1 MSESR
6 AAVESVLG
14 HPLSD
19 EQWAAVSSP
28 AEPSAIVAGAG
39 SGKTTVMSA
48 RVLWL
53 VMEGLA
59 LPDEVLGLTF
69 TTKAAGELLT
79 RTRRLL
85 LRADREGLLPEGL
98 ADSGAIEPAI
108 STYHSF
114 ASRLLRD
121 HGVRLGLE
129 PDAVVLADG
138 ARQVL
143 AARVVRSSALPLAGL
158 GRSPVSLIESVLAL
172 DDALAELDLEPEGL
186 LAHSTDLIDWLESLP
201 SLQAIGRDMLAAAR
215 LRAALCGLVGEFR
228 EAKLAEHCVDF
239 ADQVRLA
246 LAIVRMAPDVRDEL
260 RQRYRFVLLDEYQD
274 TSAAQRVLLQQVF
287 AEGHPVTA
295 VGDPC
300 QAIYEWR
307 GASVANIDH
316 FPHHFPRADGAGPA
330 RRYPL
335 VDNRRSAPRILA
347 LANDVAGPLRAVHPG
362 VEPLRAAAAGR
373 GPGEV
378 VVALHDMHDEEVAWV
393 CDRVVDLHGRHGSWE
408 GIAVLAR
415 TAATLVDVDSELRR
429 RGVPTRLVGAAA
441 LLQVPVVAELR
452 ALLEVLDDPSSDP
465 ALVRLLTGPR
475 WRIGLRDLAALGAL
489 SPASARDPGGTPDL
503 DAALRLAVLG
513 SDPVDRPSLA
523 ETIEA
528 ALVAD
533 DEARRVGQAAPV
545 GLPRLS
551 APAVHRLTRLTEEI
565 RRLRRH
571 LDEPCIDLISR
582 VLRTTGLGVEA
593 GIGPDAADNSR
604 ALADFKEL
612 AARMSRGAGAGLG
625 AFLARLR
632 EAERYDESPR
642 RDEIPTG
649 DAVVLMTAHRAKG
662 LEFPHVVIPGM
673 CQAVFP
679 SGRGRDRWPASAAVV
694 PWALHP
700 DAPAHLAAFP
710 DRDSEPRAKDHREFV
725 ARSSDAELLEERRLA
740 YVALTRAEHS
750 LTVSGHWWGPSQQ
763 RPRGP
768 GPFLQ
773 EIRDWCDGHGGHVAV
788 WAPEPPDGA
797 TNPSLDARVTP
808 WPAEQDPDRT
818 RILRGVARE
827 VRAAREAPVA
837 VECAVAG
844 TKEAQMPSASA
855 QSARETHAQVP
866 DSLGADERA
875 LVNSWDSDIVA
886 LLEEARRARAPIAV
900 RVPDDLSATALVQLA
915 QDPDAYA
922 LDLARPMPKRPHPAA
937 RLGTELHSWIE
948 GQYAVQTLFD
958 LEELDAADD
967 LDTDLDLAALRAAFR
982 RTPYAARAPLAVEE
996 PFALAI
1002 GGRVVRGRIDAVFAS
1017 ADGGVEVVDWK
1028 SGGRGSLSDLQL
1040 AIYRLA
1046 WSQIAAVPLE
1056 QIDAAFVLV
1065 RTGEVVRP
1073 ERLLDRADVERLL
1086 SGP

>member
-215 LRAALCGLVGEFR
+215 LRAALCGLVEEFR

-246 LAIVRMAPDVRDEL
+246 LTIVRMAPDVRDEL

-378 VVALHDMHDEEVAWV
+378 VVALHDTHDEEVAWV
-393 CDRVVDLHGRHGSWE
+393 CDRVVDLHRRHGSWE

-452 ALLEVLDDPSSDP
+452 ALLEVLDDPASDP

-475 WRIGLRDLAALGAL
+475 WRIGLRDLAALGSL
-489 SPASARDPGGTPDL
+489 SPASARAPGGTPDL

-528 ALVAD
+528 ALATD
-533 DEARRVGQAAPV
+533 GDA
-545 GLPRLS
+545 RLS
-551 APAVHRLTRLTEEI
+551 PPAVHRLTRLTAEI

-571 LDEPCIDLISR
+571 IDEPCVDLISR

-612 AARMSRGAGAGLG
+612 AARMSRGAGAGLS

-773 EIRDWCDGHGGHVAV
+773 EIRDWCDEHGGHVAV

-797 TNPSLDARVTP
+797 TNPAIDARVTP
-808 WPAEQDPDRT
+808 WPAEQDPARA
-818 RILRGVARE
+818 RILRDVARE
-827 VRAAREAPVA
+827 VRAARETPV
-837 VECAVAG
+837 
-844 TKEAQMPSASA
+844 
-855 QSARETHAQVP
+855 HVP
-866 DSLGADERA
+866 DPLGGDERA
-875 LVNSWDSDIVA
+875 LVDSWDSDIVA

-982 RTPYAARAPLAVEE
+982 RTPYAARSPLAVEE

-1073 ERLLDRADVERLL
+1073 ERLLDRVDVERLL
-1086 SGP
+1086 SCP

>member
-215 LRAALCGLVGEFR
+215 LRAALCGLVEEFR

-246 LAIVRMAPDVRDEL
+246 LTIVRMAPDVRDEL

-378 VVALHDMHDEEVAWV
+378 VVALHDTHDEEVAWV
-393 CDRVVDLHGRHGSWE
+393 CDRVVDLHRRHGSWE

-452 ALLEVLDDPSSDP
+452 ALLEVLDDPASDP

-475 WRIGLRDLAALGAL
+475 WRIGLRDLAALGSL
-489 SPASARDPGGTPDL
+489 SPASARAPGGTPDL

-528 ALVAD
+528 ALATD
-533 DEARRVGQAAPV
+533 GDA
-545 GLPRLS
+545 RLS
-551 APAVHRLTRLTEEI
+551 PPAVHRLTRLTAEI

-571 LDEPCIDLISR
+571 IDEPCVDLISR

-612 AARMSRGAGAGLG
+612 AARMSRGAGAGLS

-773 EIRDWCDGHGGHVAV
+773 EIRDWCDEHGGHVAV

-797 TNPSLDARVTP
+797 TNPAIDARVTP
-808 WPAEQDPDRT
+808 WPAEQDPERAG
-818 RILRGVARE
+818 ILRDVARE
-827 VRAAREAPVA
+827 VRAARETPV
-837 VECAVAG
+837 
-844 TKEAQMPSASA
+844 
-855 QSARETHAQVP
+855 HVP
-866 DSLGADERA
+866 DPLGGDERA
-875 LVNSWDSDIVA
+875 LVDSWDSDIVA

-1073 ERLLDRADVERLL
+1073 ERLLDRVDVERLL
-1086 SGP
+1086 SCP

>member
-1 MSESR
+1 MTGDDMTASGMSR
-6 AAVESVLG
+6 GRLAVESVLG

-85 LRADREGLLPEGL
+85 VRADREGLLPEGL
-98 ADSGAIEPAI
+98 VDSGAIEPAI

-129 PDAVVLADG
+129 PDAEVLADG
-138 ARQVL
+138 ARQAL
-143 AARVVRSSALPLAGL
+143 AARVVRATTLPLAGL
-158 GRSPVSLIESVLAL
+158 GRSPVSLIEAVLAL
-172 DDALAELDLEPEGL
+172 DDALAELDLEPERL
-186 LAHSTDLIDWLESLP
+186 LEHSVDLIDWLESLP
-201 SLQAIGRDMLAAAR
+201 SLQSIGRDMLDAAR
-215 LRAALCGLVGEFR
+215 VRAALCGLVEEFR
-228 EAKLAEHCVDF
+228 AAKLADHAVDF

-246 LAIVRMAPDVRDEL
+246 LSIVRAAPEVREEL

-274 TSAAQRVLLQQVF
+274 TSAAQRVLLQQIF
-287 AEGHPVTA
+287 ADGHPVTA

-316 FPHHFPRADGAGPA
+316 FPQHFPRAQGAGPA
-330 RRYPL
+330 PRYPL

-347 LANDVAGPLRAVHPG
+347 LANDVAAPLRAVHPG
-362 VEPLRAAAAGR
+362 VEPLRAAATGR
-373 GPGEV
+373 GAGDI
-378 VVALHDMHDEEVAWV
+378 VVALHETHDEEVEWV
-393 CDRVVDLHGRHGSWE
+393 CDRVVDLHARHGAWE

-415 TAATLVDVDSELRR
+415 TSATLVDVDTALRR
-429 RGVPTRLVGAAA
+429 RGVPTRLVGAAG
-441 LLQVPVVAELR
+441 LMKVPVVAELR
-452 ALLEVLDDPSSDP
+452 ALLEVLDDPASDA

-475 WRIGLRDLAALGAL
+475 WRIGPRDLAALGAL
-489 SPASARDPGGTPDL
+489 SPASARDRDEAVDL
-503 DAALRLAVLG
+503 DAALRIAVLG

-523 ETIEA
+523 ETIDA
-528 ALVAD
+528 AVA
-533 DEARRVGQAAPV
+533 QAATDES
-545 GLPRLS
+545 RLS
-551 APAVHRLTRLTEEI
+551 PDAAQRLARLAGEI

-571 LDEPCIDLISR
+571 VDEPCVDLISR

-593 GIGPDAADNSR
+593 GIGADASDNAR
-604 ALADFKEL
+604 ALADFREL
-612 AARMSRGAGAGLG
+612 AARMARGAGSGLS

-642 RDEIPTG
+642 RDEVPTG

-662 LEFPHVVIPGM
+662 LEFPHVIVPGM
-673 CQAVFP
+673 CRSVFP
-679 SGRGRDRWPASAAVV
+679 SGKGRERWPRAAAVV

-700 DAPAHLAAFP
+700 DAPPHLAAFP
-710 DRDSEPRAKDHREFV
+710 DREAGPRAKDHDEFV
-725 ARSSDAELLEERRLA
+725 ARSGDAELLEERRLA
-740 YVALTRAEHS
+740 YVALTRAERS
-750 LTVSGHWWGPSQQ
+750 LAVSGHWWGPSQQ

-768 GPFLQ
+768 GPFLE
-773 EIRDWCDGHGGHVAV
+773 EIRDWCDEHGGHVAV
-788 WAPEPPDGA
+788 WAPQPADGD
-797 TNPSLDARVTP
+797 TNPVADDRTRQWPPVGDA
-808 WPAEQDPDRT
+808 ART
-818 RILRGVARE
+818 RILREVARD
-827 VRAAREAPVA
+827 VSAARESHPADPAIVD
-837 VECAVAG
+837 AG
-844 TKEAQMPSASA
+844 
-855 QSARETHAQVP
+855 
-866 DSLGADERA
+866 DRA
-875 LVNSWDSDIVA
+875 LIESWDSALAA
-886 LLEEARRARAPIAV
+886 LLDEARRSRAPLSV
-900 RVPDDLSATALVQLA
+900 HVPDDLSATALVRLA
-915 QDPDAYA
+915 DDPEAFA
-922 LDLARPMPKRPHPAA
+922 RDLARPMPRRPHPAA
-937 RLGTELHSWIE
+937 RLGTELHAWIE

-967 LDTDLDLAALRAAFR
+967 LDTDLDLAELRAAFL
-982 RTPYAARAPLAVEE
+982 RTPYASRAPLAVEE
-996 PFALAI
+996 PFALSI

-1017 ADGGVEVVDWK
+1017 ADGGAEVVDWK

-1046 WSQIAAVPLE
+1046 WAEIAGIPLE
-1056 QIDAAFVLV
+1056 RIDAAFVLV
-1065 RTGEVVRP
+1065 RTGEVIRP
-1073 ERLLDRADVERLL
+1073 ERLLEREEIEQLL

>member
-143 AARVVRSSALPLAGL
+143 AARVVRSSALPLADL

-215 LRAALCGLVGEFR
+215 LRAALCGLVEEFR

-246 LAIVRMAPDVRDEL
+246 LTIVRMAPDVRDEL

-378 VVALHDMHDEEVAWV
+378 VVALHDTHDEEVAWV
-393 CDRVVDLHGRHGSWE
+393 CDRVIDLHGRHGSWE

-452 ALLEVLDDPSSDP
+452 ALLEVLDDPASDP

-475 WRIGLRDLAALGAL
+475 WRIGLRDLAALGSL
-489 SPASARDPGGTPDL
+489 SPASARAPGGTPDL

-528 ALVAD
+528 ALATD
-533 DEARRVGQAAPV
+533 GDA
-545 GLPRLS
+545 RLS
-551 APAVHRLTRLTEEI
+551 PPAVHRLTRLTAEI

-571 LDEPCIDLISR
+571 IDEPCVDLISR

-612 AARMSRGAGAGLG
+612 AARMSRGAGAGLS

-773 EIRDWCDGHGGHVAV
+773 EIRDWCDEHGGHVAV

-797 TNPSLDARVTP
+797 TNPAIDARVTP
-808 WPAEQDPDRT
+808 WPAEQDPARAG
-818 RILRGVARE
+818 ILRDVARE
-827 VRAAREAPVA
+827 VRAARETPVH
-837 VECAVAG
+837 
-844 TKEAQMPSASA
+844 MPD
-855 QSARETHAQVP
+855 P
-866 DSLGADERA
+866 LGGDERA
-875 LVNSWDSDIVA
+875 LVDSWDSDIVA

-1073 ERLLDRADVERLL
+1073 ERLLDRVDVERLL
-1086 SGP
+1086 SCP

>member
-215 LRAALCGLVGEFR
+215 LRAALCGLVEEFR

-246 LAIVRMAPDVRDEL
+246 LTIVRMAPDVRDEL

-378 VVALHDMHDEEVAWV
+378 VVALHDTHDEEVAWV
-393 CDRVVDLHGRHGSWE
+393 CDRVIDLHGRHGSWE

-452 ALLEVLDDPSSDP
+452 ALLEVLDDPASDP

-475 WRIGLRDLAALGAL
+475 WRIGLRDLAALGSL
-489 SPASARDPGGTPDL
+489 SPASARAPGGTPDL

-528 ALVAD
+528 ALATD
-533 DEARRVGQAAPV
+533 GDA
-545 GLPRLS
+545 RLS
-551 APAVHRLTRLTEEI
+551 PPAVHRLTRLTAEI

-571 LDEPCIDLISR
+571 IDEPCVDLISR

-612 AARMSRGAGAGLG
+612 AARMSRGAGAGLS

-773 EIRDWCDGHGGHVAV
+773 EIRDWCDEHGGHVAV

-797 TNPSLDARVTP
+797 TNPAIDARVTP
-808 WPAEQDPDRT
+808 WPAEQDPARA
-818 RILRGVARE
+818 RILRDVARE
-827 VRAAREAPVA
+827 VRAARETPV
-837 VECAVAG
+837 
-844 TKEAQMPSASA
+844 
-855 QSARETHAQVP
+855 HVP
-866 DSLGADERA
+866 DPLGGDERA
-875 LVNSWDSDIVA
+875 LGDSWDSDIVA

-982 RTPYAARAPLAVEE
+982 RTPYAARSPLAVEE

-1073 ERLLDRADVERLL
+1073 ERLLDRVDVERLL
-1086 SGP
+1086 SCP

>member
-215 LRAALCGLVGEFR
+215 LRAALCGLVEEFR

-246 LAIVRMAPDVRDEL
+246 LTIVRMAPDVRDEL

-378 VVALHDMHDEEVAWV
+378 VVALHDTHDDEVAWV
-393 CDRVVDLHGRHGSWE
+393 CDRIVDLHRRHGSWE

-452 ALLEVLDDPSSDP
+452 ALLEVLDDPASDP

-475 WRIGLRDLAALGAL
+475 WRIGLRDLAALGSL
-489 SPASARDPGGTPDL
+489 SPASARAPGGTPDL

-528 ALVAD
+528 ALAAD
-533 DEARRVGQAAPV
+533 SEA
-545 GLPRLS
+545 RLS

-571 LDEPCIDLISR
+571 LDEPCFDLISR

-612 AARMSRGAGAGLG
+612 AARMSRGAGAGLS

-773 EIRDWCDGHGGHVAV
+773 EIRDWCDEHGGHVAV

-797 TNPSLDARVTP
+797 TNPAIDARVTP
-808 WPAEQDPDRT
+808 WPAEQDPERAG
-818 RILRGVARE
+818 ILRDVARE
-827 VRAAREAPVA
+827 VRAARETPV
-837 VECAVAG
+837 
-844 TKEAQMPSASA
+844 
-855 QSARETHAQVP
+855 HVP
-866 DSLGADERA
+866 DPLGGDERA
-875 LVNSWDSDIVA
+875 LVDSWDSDIVA

-982 RTPYAARAPLAVEE
+982 RTPYAARSPLAVEE

-1073 ERLLDRADVERLL
+1073 ERLLDRVDVERLL
-1086 SGP
+1086 SCP

>member
-1 MSESR
+1 MTAGGTRSTR
-6 AAVESVLG
+6 VAVESVLG
-14 HPLSD
+14 HPVSD

-85 LRADREGLLPEGL
+85 VRADREGLLPEGL
-98 ADSGAIEPAI
+98 VDSGAIEPAI

-129 PDAVVLADG
+129 PDADVLADG
-138 ARQVL
+138 ARQAL
-143 AARVVRSSALPLAGL
+143 AARVVRATTLPLAGL
-158 GRSPVSLIESVLAL
+158 GRSPVSLIEAVLAL
-172 DDALAELDLEPEGL
+172 DDALAELDLEPERVL
-186 LAHSTDLIDWLESLP
+186 EHSVDLIDWLESLP
-201 SLQAIGRDMLAAAR
+201 SLQSIGREMLDAAR
-215 LRAALCGLVGEFR
+215 VRAALCGLVEEFR
-228 EAKLAEHCVDF
+228 AAKLADHTVDF

-246 LAIVRMAPDVRDEL
+246 LSIVRAAPEVRDEL

-287 AEGHPVTA
+287 ADGHPVTA

-316 FPHHFPRADGAGPA
+316 FPHHFPRAQGAGPA
-330 RRYPL
+330 PRYPL

-347 LANDVAGPLRAVHPG
+347 LANDVAAPLRAVHPG
-362 VEPLRAAAAGR
+362 VEPLRAAATERGAGDI
-373 GPGEV
+373 
-378 VVALHDMHDEEVAWV
+378 VVALHETHEQEVEWV
-393 CDRVVDLHGRHGSWE
+393 CDRVRDLHARHGTWE

-415 TAATLVDVDSELRR
+415 TSATLVDVDTALRR
-429 RGVPTRLVGAAA
+429 RGVPTRLVGAAG
-441 LLQVPVVAELR
+441 LMQVPVVAELR
-452 ALLEVLDDPSSDP
+452 ALLEVLDDPASDA

-475 WRIGLRDLAALGAL
+475 WRIGPRDLAALGAL
-489 SPASARDPGGTPDL
+489 SPASSRDPVPPADL
-503 DAALRLAVLG
+503 DAALRIAVLG

-523 ETIEA
+523 ETIDT
-528 ALVAD
+528 ALAQETEPDRGGSAD
-533 DEARRVGQAAPV
+533 PPGRGES
-545 GLPRLS
+545 RLS
-551 APAVHRLTRLTEEI
+551 RDAAHRLARVAEEI

-571 LDEPCIDLISR
+571 VDEPCVDLISR
-582 VLRTTGLGVEA
+582 VLRTTGLGIEA
-593 GIGPDAADNSR
+593 GIGPDAADNAR
-604 ALADFKEL
+604 ALADFREL
-612 AARMSRGAGAGLG
+612 AARMSRGAGSGLS

-642 RDEIPTG
+642 RDEVPTG

-662 LEFPHVVIPGM
+662 LEFPHVVVPGM
-673 CQAVFP
+673 CRTVFP
-679 SGRGRDRWPASAAVV
+679 SGKGRERWPRAAAVV

-700 DAPAHLAAFP
+700 DAPPHLAAFP
-710 DRDSEPRAKDHREFV
+710 DRDTGPRAKDHDEFV
-725 ARSSDAELLEERRLA
+725 ASSGEAELLEERRLA
-740 YVALTRAEHS
+740 YVALTRAERS
-750 LTVSGHWWGPSQQ
+750 LAVSGHWWGPSQQ

-768 GPFLQ
+768 GPFLE
-773 EIRDWCDGHGGHVAV
+773 EIRDWCDEHGGHVAV
-788 WAPEPPDGA
+788 WAPEPADGA
-797 TNPSLDARVTP
+797 TNPAADDRARQWPPVGDA
-808 WPAEQDPDRT
+808 ERT
-818 RILRGVARE
+818 RILRDVARE
-827 VRAAREAPVA
+827 VTEARERHPADPIIID
-837 VECAVAG
+837 AG
-844 TKEAQMPSASA
+844 
-855 QSARETHAQVP
+855 
-866 DSLGADERA
+866 ERG
-875 LVNSWDSDIVA
+875 VIESWDSALAA
-886 LLEEARRARAPIAV
+886 LLDEARRSRAPLAV
-900 RVPDDLSATALVQLA
+900 HVPDDLSTTALVRLA
-915 QDPDAYA
+915 DDPKAFA
-922 LDLARPMPKRPHPAA
+922 RDLARPMPRRPHPAA
-937 RLGTELHSWIE
+937 RLGTELHAWIE

-967 LDTDLDLAALRAAFR
+967 LDTDLDLAELRAAFL
-982 RTPYAARAPLAVEE
+982 RTPYASRAPLAVEE
-996 PFALAI
+996 PFALSI

-1017 ADGGVEVVDWK
+1017 ADGGAEVVDWK

-1046 WSQIAAVPLE
+1046 WAQIAGIPLE
-1056 QIDAAFVLV
+1056 RIDAAFVLV
-1065 RTGEVVRP
+1065 RTGEVIRP
-1073 ERLLDRADVERLL
+1073 ERLLEREDIERLL

>member
-143 AARVVRSSALPLAGL
+143 AARVVRSSALPLADL
-158 GRSPVSLIESVLAL
+158 GRSPVSLIEAVLAL

-215 LRAALCGLVGEFR
+215 LRAALCGLVEEFR

-246 LAIVRMAPDVRDEL
+246 LTIVRMAPDVRDEL

-378 VVALHDMHDEEVAWV
+378 VVALHDTHDEEVAWV
-393 CDRVVDLHGRHGSWE
+393 CDRVIDLHGRHGSWE

-452 ALLEVLDDPSSDP
+452 ALLEVLDDPASDP

-475 WRIGLRDLAALGAL
+475 WRIGLRDLAALGSL
-489 SPASARDPGGTPDL
+489 SPASARAPGGTPDL

-528 ALVAD
+528 ALATD
-533 DEARRVGQAAPV
+533 GDA
-545 GLPRLS
+545 RLS
-551 APAVHRLTRLTEEI
+551 PPAVHRLTRLTAEI

-571 LDEPCIDLISR
+571 IDEPCVDLISR

-773 EIRDWCDGHGGHVAV
+773 EIRDWCDEHGGHVAV

-797 TNPSLDARVTP
+797 TNPAIDARVTP
-808 WPAEQDPDRT
+808 WPAEQDPARAG
-818 RILRGVARE
+818 ILRDVARE
-827 VRAAREAPVA
+827 VRAARETPVH
-837 VECAVAG
+837 
-844 TKEAQMPSASA
+844 MPD
-855 QSARETHAQVP
+855 P
-866 DSLGADERA
+866 LGGDERA
-875 LVNSWDSDIVA
+875 LVDSWDSDIVA

-1073 ERLLDRADVERLL
+1073 ERLLDRVDVERLL
-1086 SGP
+1086 SCP

>member
-143 AARVVRSSALPLAGL
+143 AARVVRSSALPLADL

-215 LRAALCGLVGEFR
+215 LRAALCGLVEEFR

-246 LAIVRMAPDVRDEL
+246 LTIVRMAPDVRDEL

-378 VVALHDMHDEEVAWV
+378 VVALHDTHDEEVAWV
-393 CDRVVDLHGRHGSWE
+393 CDRVIDLHRRHGSWE

-452 ALLEVLDDPSSDP
+452 ALLEVLDDPASDP

-475 WRIGLRDLAALGAL
+475 WRIGLRDLAALGSL
-489 SPASARDPGGTPDL
+489 SPASARAPGGTPDL

-528 ALVAD
+528 ALATD
-533 DEARRVGQAAPV
+533 GDA
-545 GLPRLS
+545 RLS
-551 APAVHRLTRLTEEI
+551 PPAVHRLTRLTAEI

-571 LDEPCIDLISR
+571 IDEPCVDLISR

-773 EIRDWCDGHGGHVAV
+773 EIRDWCDEHGGHVAV

-797 TNPSLDARVTP
+797 TNPAIDARVTP
-808 WPAEQDPDRT
+808 WPAEQDPARAG
-818 RILRGVARE
+818 ILRDVARE
-827 VRAAREAPVA
+827 VRAARETPVH
-837 VECAVAG
+837 
-844 TKEAQMPSASA
+844 MPD
-855 QSARETHAQVP
+855 P
-866 DSLGADERA
+866 LGGDERA
-875 LVNSWDSDIVA
+875 LVDSWDSDIVA

-1073 ERLLDRADVERLL
+1073 ERLLDRVDVERLL
-1086 SGP
+1086 SCP

>member
-143 AARVVRSSALPLAGL
+143 AARVVRSSALPLADL

-215 LRAALCGLVGEFR
+215 LRAALCGLVEEFR

-246 LAIVRMAPDVRDEL
+246 LTIVRMAPDVRDEL

-378 VVALHDMHDEEVAWV
+378 VVALHDTHDEEVAWV
-393 CDRVVDLHGRHGSWE
+393 CDRVVDLHRRHGSWE

-452 ALLEVLDDPSSDP
+452 ALLEVLDDPASDP

-475 WRIGLRDLAALGAL
+475 WRIGLRDLAALGSL
-489 SPASARDPGGTPDL
+489 SPASARAPGGTPDL

-528 ALVAD
+528 ALATD
-533 DEARRVGQAAPV
+533 GDA
-545 GLPRLS
+545 RLS
-551 APAVHRLTRLTEEI
+551 PPAVHRLTRLTAEI

-571 LDEPCIDLISR
+571 IDEPCVDLISR

-612 AARMSRGAGAGLG
+612 AARMSRGAGAGLS

-773 EIRDWCDGHGGHVAV
+773 EIRDWCDEHGGHVAV

-797 TNPSLDARVTP
+797 TNPAIDARVTP
-808 WPAEQDPDRT
+808 WPAEQDPERAG
-818 RILRGVARE
+818 ILRDVARE
-827 VRAAREAPVA
+827 VRAARETPVH
-837 VECAVAG
+837 
-844 TKEAQMPSASA
+844 MPD
-855 QSARETHAQVP
+855 P
-866 DSLGADERA
+866 LGGDERA
-875 LVNSWDSDIVA
+875 LVDSWDSDIVA

-1073 ERLLDRADVERLL
+1073 ERLLDRVDVERLL
-1086 SGP
+1086 SCP

>member
-6 AAVESVLG
+6 TAVETVLG
-14 HPLSD
+14 HALSD

-53 VMEGLA
+53 AVEELA

-69 TTKAAGELLT
+69 TTKAAGELLS

-98 ADSGAIEPAI
+98 IDSGAIEPAI

-129 PDAVVLADG
+129 PDALVLADG
-138 ARQVL
+138 ARQAL
-143 AARVVRSSALPLAGL
+143 AARVVRSTALPLADL
-158 GRSPVSLIESVLAL
+158 GRSPATLIEAVLTL
-172 DDALAELDLEPEGL
+172 DDALAELDLEPDRL
-186 LAHSTDLIDWLESLP
+186 LVHSVDLVSWLESLP
-201 SLQAIGRDMLAAAR
+201 SLQVIGRDMLAAAR
-215 LRAALCGLVGEFR
+215 VRAALCGLVEEFR
-228 EAKLAEHCVDF
+228 DAKLAAHCVDF

-246 LAIVRMAPDVRDEL
+246 LTIVRGAPEVRDEL

-287 AEGHPVTA
+287 ADGHPVTA

-316 FPHHFPRADGAGPA
+316 FPHHFPRAHGAGPA

-335 VDNRRSAPRILA
+335 VDNRRSAPRILD
-347 LANDVAGPLRAVHPG
+347 LANDIAGPLRAVHPG
-362 VEPLRAAAAGR
+362 VEPLRAAASER
-373 GPGEV
+373 GAGEV
-378 VVALHDMHDEEVAWV
+378 IVALHDTHDDEVDWV
-393 CDRVVDLHGRHGSWE
+393 CDRVADLHDRHGAWE

-415 TAATLVDVDSELRR
+415 TAATLIDVDAALRR

-441 LLQVPVVAELR
+441 LLQVPVVAEVR
-452 ALLEVLDDPSSDP
+452 AILEVLDDPASDP

-489 SPASARDPGGTPDL
+489 SSGAVREHGDSLDL
-503 DAALRLAVLG
+503 DAALRTAVLG

-528 ALVAD
+528 VLVA
-533 DEARRVGQAAPV
+533 EGEPPLSGQAQQ
-545 GLPRLS
+545 
-551 APAVHRLTRLTEEI
+551 RLTRLMEEI

-571 LDEPCIDLISR
+571 LDEPCVDLISR

-593 GIGPDAADNSR
+593 AIGPDAADHAR
-604 ALADFKEL
+604 ALADFKDL
-612 AARMSRGAGAGLG
+612 AARMSRGAGSGLG

-632 EAERYDESPR
+632 EAERYDESPK

-679 SGRGRDRWPASAAVV
+679 SGRGRDRWPATAAVV
-694 PWALHP
+694 PWELHP
-700 DAPAHLAAFP
+700 DVPSHLASFP
-710 DRDSEPRAKDHREFV
+710 DRRSEPRAKDHREFV

-740 YVALTRAEHS
+740 YVALTRAERT

-763 RPRGP
+763 RTRGP
-768 GPFLQ
+768 GPFLE
-773 EIRDWCDGHGGHVAV
+773 EIREWCDGHGGHVAV

-797 TNPSLDARVTP
+797 TNPAVEDRAAP
-808 WPAEQDPDRT
+808 WPAERDAELA
-818 RILRGVARE
+818 RILRDVARE
-827 VRAAREAPVA
+827 VRAAREALVA
-837 VECAVAG
+837 VECAVAY
-844 TKEAQMPSASA
+844 TEEAQIPSASA
-855 QSARETHAQVP
+855 QSARETHVRATATHDPALLDAAERAQV
-866 DSLGADERA
+866 D
-875 LVNSWDSDIVA
+875 SWDSDIAA
-886 LLEEARRARAPIAV
+886 LLEEARLARAPIAV
-900 RVPDDLSATALVQLA
+900 RVPDDLSATALVRLA
-915 QDPDAYA
+915 QDPEGYA
-922 LDLARPMPKRPHPAA
+922 RELARPMPKRPHPAA

-967 LDTDLDLAALRAAFR
+967 LDTDLDLAALRDAFR

-1002 GGRVVRGRIDAVFAS
+1002 GGRVVRGRIDAVFTRD
-1017 ADGGVEVVDWK
+1017 DGGVEVVDWK

-1046 WSQIAAVPLE
+1046 WSQIAAIPLE
-1056 QIDAAFVLV
+1056 RIDAAFVLV

>member
-1 MSESR
+1 MSGIRTS
-6 AAVESVLG
+6 VESLLG
-14 HPLSD
+14 HDMSD

-69 TTKAAGELLT
+69 TTKAAGELLS

-98 ADSGAIEPAI
+98 VDSGAVEPAI

-138 ARQVL
+138 ARQAL
-143 AARVVRSSALPLAGL
+143 AGRVVRSTALPLADL
-158 GRSPVSLIESVLAL
+158 GRSPATLIEAVLAL
-172 DDALAELDLEPEGL
+172 DDGLAELDLAPARL
-186 LAHSTDLIDWLESLP
+186 LEHSVELIAWLESLP
-201 SLQAIGRDMLAAAR
+201 SLQVIGRDMLDAAR
-215 LRAALCGLVGEFR
+215 VRAALCGLVEEFR

-246 LAIVRMAPDVRDEL
+246 LTIVRSAPEVRDEL
-260 RQRYRFVLLDEYQD
+260 RQRYTFVLLDEYQD
-274 TSAAQRVLLQQVF
+274 TSAAQRVLLQEVF
-287 AEGHPVTA
+287 ADGHPVTA

-316 FPHHFPRADGAGPA
+316 FPQHFPRAGGAGPA

-347 LANDVAGPLRAVHPG
+347 LANDVAAPLRAVHAG
-362 VEPLRAAAAGR
+362 VEPLRGAATDRGAG
-373 GPGEV
+373 EI
-378 VVALHDMHDEEVAWV
+378 VVALHDTHDDEVTWV
-393 CDRVVDLHGRHGSWE
+393 CDRVVDLHARHGQWE

-415 TAATLVDVDSELRR
+415 TAATLVDIDNALRG
-429 RGVPTRLVGAAA
+429 RGVPTRLVGAAG

-452 ALLEVLDDPSSDP
+452 AMLEVIDDPAADP

-475 WRIGLRDLAALGAL
+475 WRIGLRDLAALGTL
-489 SPASARDPGGTPDL
+489 SPSAERSEASDL
-503 DAALRLAVLG
+503 PTALRLAVLG
-513 SDPVDRPSLA
+513 SDPADRPSLA

-528 ALVAD
+528 ALMGAD
-533 DEARRVGQAAPV
+533 RGET
-545 GLPRLS
+545 RLS
-551 APAVHRLTRLTEEI
+551 PQAVARLTRLMDEI
-565 RRLRRH
+565 RRLRRY
-571 LDEPCIDLISR
+571 LDEPCVDLLSR
-582 VLRTTGLGVEA
+582 VLRTTGLAVEA
-593 GIGPDAADNSR
+593 SIGPDAADNAR
-604 ALADFKEL
+604 ALADFREL
-612 AARMSRGAGAGLG
+612 AARMTRGSSAGLS

-632 EAERYDESPR
+632 EAERYDESPQ

-662 LEFPHVVIPGM
+662 LEFAHVVIPGM
-673 CQAVFP
+673 CQSVFP
-679 SGRGRDRWPASAAVV
+679 SGRGRERWPVSAAVV
-694 PWALHP
+694 PWELHP
-700 DAPAHLAAFP
+700 DAPPQLAAFP
-710 DRDSEPRAKDHREFV
+710 DRGSEPRAKDHREFV

-740 YVALTRAEHS
+740 YVALTRAERS
-750 LTVSGHWWGPSQQ
+750 LTVSGHWWGPSQV
-763 RPRGP
+763 RTRGP
-768 GPFLQ
+768 GPFLE
-773 EIRDWCDGHGGHVAV
+773 EIRTWCDEHGGHVAV
-788 WAPEPPDGA
+788 WADAPPDGA
-797 TNPSLDARVTP
+797 VNPAVEDRATAWPPTQDPERARLLHDVARAVSDVQRDASDLPRAAAIDHALV
-808 WPAEQDPDRT
+808 PAEQA
-818 RILRGVARE
+818 I
-827 VRAAREAPVA
+827 VR
-837 VECAVAG
+837 
-844 TKEAQMPSASA
+844 
-855 QSARETHAQVP
+855 
-866 DSLGADERA
+866 
-875 LVNSWDSDIVA
+875 SWDDDITV
-886 LLEEARRARAPIAV
+886 LLEEARRARAPLAL
-900 RVPDDLSATALVQLA
+900 RLPDDLSTTAVVRLA
-915 QDPDAYA
+915 QDPDAFA

-967 LDTDLDLAALRAAFR
+967 LDTDVDLAHLREAFL
-982 RTPYAARAPLAVEE
+982 RTPYAARAPIAVEE
-996 PFALAI
+996 PFALSI

-1017 ADGGVEVVDWK
+1017 GDGRVEVIDWK

-1046 WSQIAAVPLE
+1046 WSQIASVPIE
-1056 QIDAAFVLV
+1056 AIDAAFVLV
-1065 RTGEVVRP
+1065 RTGEVIRP
-1073 ERLLDRADVERLL
+1073 DRLLDRSEVERLL

>member
-143 AARVVRSSALPLAGL
+143 AARVVRSSALPLADL

-215 LRAALCGLVGEFR
+215 LRAALCGLVEEFR

-246 LAIVRMAPDVRDEL
+246 LTVVRMAPDVRDEL

-378 VVALHDMHDEEVAWV
+378 VVALHDTHDEEVAWV
-393 CDRVVDLHGRHGSWE
+393 CDRVVDLHRRHGSWE

-452 ALLEVLDDPSSDP
+452 ALLEVLDDPASDP

-475 WRIGLRDLAALGAL
+475 WRIGLRDLAALGSL
-489 SPASARDPGGTPDL
+489 SPASARAPGGTPDL

-528 ALVAD
+528 ALATD
-533 DEARRVGQAAPV
+533 GDA
-545 GLPRLS
+545 RLS
-551 APAVHRLTRLTEEI
+551 PPAVHRLTRLTAEI

-571 LDEPCIDLISR
+571 IDEPCVDLISR

-612 AARMSRGAGAGLG
+612 AARMSRGAGAGLS

-773 EIRDWCDGHGGHVAV
+773 EIRDWCDEHGGHVAV

-797 TNPSLDARVTP
+797 TNPAIDARVTP
-808 WPAEQDPDRT
+808 WPAEQDPARA
-818 RILRGVARE
+818 RILRDVARE
-827 VRAAREAPVA
+827 VRAARETPV
-837 VECAVAG
+837 
-844 TKEAQMPSASA
+844 
-855 QSARETHAQVP
+855 HVP
-866 DSLGADERA
+866 DPLGGDERA
-875 LVNSWDSDIVA
+875 LVDSWDSDIVA

-982 RTPYAARAPLAVEE
+982 RTPYAARSPLAVEE

-1073 ERLLDRADVERLL
+1073 ERLLDRVDVERLL
-1086 SGP
+1086 SCP

>member
-215 LRAALCGLVGEFR
+215 LRAALCGLVEEFR

-246 LAIVRMAPDVRDEL
+246 LTIVRMAPDVRDEL

-378 VVALHDMHDEEVAWV
+378 VVALHDTHDEEVAWV
-393 CDRVVDLHGRHGSWE
+393 CDRVVDLHRRHGSWE

-452 ALLEVLDDPSSDP
+452 ALLEVLDDPASDP

-475 WRIGLRDLAALGAL
+475 WRIGLRDLAALGSL
-489 SPASARDPGGTPDL
+489 SPASARAPGGTPDL

-528 ALVAD
+528 ALATD
-533 DEARRVGQAAPV
+533 GDA
-545 GLPRLS
+545 RLS
-551 APAVHRLTRLTEEI
+551 PPAVHRLTRLTAEI

-571 LDEPCIDLISR
+571 LDEPCVDLISR

-612 AARMSRGAGAGLG
+612 AARMSRGAGAGLS

-773 EIRDWCDGHGGHVAV
+773 EIRDWCDEHGGHVAV

-797 TNPSLDARVTP
+797 TNPAIDARVTP
-808 WPAEQDPDRT
+808 WPAEQDPERAG
-818 RILRGVARE
+818 ILRDVARE
-827 VRAAREAPVA
+827 VRAARETPV
-837 VECAVAG
+837 
-844 TKEAQMPSASA
+844 
-855 QSARETHAQVP
+855 HVP
-866 DSLGADERA
+866 DPLGGDERA
-875 LVNSWDSDIVA
+875 LVDSWDSDIVA

-982 RTPYAARAPLAVEE
+982 RTPYAARSPLAVEE

-1073 ERLLDRADVERLL
+1073 ERLLDRVDVERLL
-1086 SGP
+1086 SCP

>member
-1 MSESR
+1 MTDSR
-6 AAVESVLG
+6 AQIESVLG

-53 VMEGLA
+53 VMEEMA

-85 LRADREGLLPEGL
+85 VRADREGLLPEGL
-98 ADSGAIEPAI
+98 VDAGAIEPAI

-114 ASRLLRD
+114 ASRLVRD

-129 PDAVVLADG
+129 PDADVLADG
-138 ARQVL
+138 ARQAL
-143 AARVVRSSALPLAGL
+143 AARVVRATSLPLAGL
-158 GRSPVSLIESVLAL
+158 GRSPTSLIEAVLSL
-172 DDALAELDLEPEGL
+172 DDALAELDLEPERL
-186 LAHSTDLIDWLESLP
+186 LAHSVDLIDWLESLP
-201 SLQAIGRDMLAAAR
+201 TLQAIGLDMLDTAR
-215 LRAALCGLVGEFR
+215 VRAALCGLVEEFR
-228 EAKLAEHCVDF
+228 GAKLAAHSIDF

-246 LAIVRMAPDVRDEL
+246 LRIVRAAPEVRDEL
-260 RQRYRFVLLDEYQD
+260 RERYRFVLLDEYQD

-287 AEGHPVTA
+287 ADGHPVTA

-316 FPHHFPRADGAGPA
+316 FPHHFSRAEGAGPA
-330 RRYPL
+330 PRYPL

-347 LANDVAGPLRAVHPG
+347 LANDVAAPLRAVHPG
-362 VEPLRAAAAGR
+362 VEPLRAAATGR
-373 GPGEV
+373 GAGDV
-378 VVALHDMHDEEVAWV
+378 MVALHETHDDEVDWV
-393 CDRVVDLHGRHGSWE
+393 CDRVVELHERHGGWE

-415 TAATLVDVDSELRR
+415 TAATLVDIDAALRR
-429 RGVPTRLVGAAA
+429 RGVPTRLIGAAG
-441 LLQVPVVAELR
+441 LMQVPVVAELR
-452 ALLEVLDDPSSDP
+452 ALLEVIDDPAADA

-475 WRIGLRDLAALGAL
+475 WRIGPRDLAVLGAL
-489 SPASARDPGGTPDL
+489 SPASTRDRGEEADL
-503 DAALRLAVLG
+503 DSALRIAVLG

-528 ALVAD
+528 VVT
-533 DEARRVGQAAPV
+533 RRPGEES
-545 GLPRLS
+545 RLS
-551 APAVHRLTRLTEEI
+551 PPAVRRLARLTEEI

-571 LDEPCIDLISR
+571 VDEPCVDLISR

-593 GIGPDAADNSR
+593 GIGPDASDNAR
-604 ALADFKEL
+604 ALADFREL
-612 AARMSRGAGAGLG
+612 AARMSRGTSSGLS

-632 EAERYDESPR
+632 EAERYDESPQ
-642 RDEIPTG
+642 RDEVPAG

-662 LEFPHVVIPGM
+662 LEFPHVVVPGM
-673 CQAVFP
+673 CRTVFP
-679 SGRGRDRWPASAAVV
+679 SGKGRERWPRTAAVV

-700 DAPAHLAAFP
+700 DAPPHLAAFP
-710 DRDSEPRAKDHREFV
+710 DRASGPRAKDHDEFV
-725 ARSSDAELLEERRLA
+725 ARSGDAELLEERRLA
-740 YVALTRAEHS
+740 YVALTRAERS
-750 LTVSGHWWGPSQQ
+750 LTVSGHWWGPSQT

-768 GPFLQ
+768 GPFLD
-773 EIRDWCDGHGGHVAV
+773 EIRAWCDDHGGQVAV
-788 WAPEPPDGA
+788 WAPQPADDA
-797 TNPSLDARVTP
+797 TNPAIDDRARQ
-808 WPAEQDPDRT
+808 WPPPADSPRT
-818 RILRGVARE
+818 RWIREVARE
-827 VRAAREAPVA
+827 VTA
-837 VECAVAG
+837 
-844 TKEAQMPSASA
+844 
-855 QSARETHAQVP
+855 ARETHP
-866 DSLGADERA
+866 ADPVISDEGERA
-875 LVNSWDSDIVA
+875 LIESWDSDIAA
-886 LLEEARRARAPIAV
+886 LLEEARRSRAPLTV
-900 RVPDDLSATALVQLA
+900 HVPDDLSTTALVRLA
-915 QDPDAYA
+915 DDPAA
-922 LDLARPMPKRPHPAA
+922 FARELARPMPRRPHPAA
-937 RLGTELHSWIE
+937 RLGTELHAWIE

-967 LDTDLDLAALRAAFR
+967 LDTDLDLAQLRAAFL
-982 RTPYAARAPLAVEE
+982 RTPYASRAPIAVEE
-996 PFALAI
+996 PFALSI

-1017 ADGGVEVVDWK
+1017 ADGGAEVVDWK

-1046 WSQIAAVPLE
+1046 WAQIAGIPLE

-1073 ERLLDRADVERLL
+1073 ERLLEREAIERLL
-1086 SGP
+1086 SGQ

>member
-143 AARVVRSSALPLAGL
+143 AARVVRSSALPLADL

-215 LRAALCGLVGEFR
+215 LRAALCGLVEEFR

-246 LAIVRMAPDVRDEL
+246 LTIVRMAPDVRDEL

-316 FPHHFPRADGAGPA
+316 FPHHFPRAHGAGPA

-378 VVALHDMHDEEVAWV
+378 VVALHDTHDEEVAWV
-393 CDRVVDLHGRHGSWE
+393 CDRVIDLHGRHGSWE

-452 ALLEVLDDPSSDP
+452 ALLEVLDDPASDP

-475 WRIGLRDLAALGAL
+475 WRIGLRDLAALGSL
-489 SPASARDPGGTPDL
+489 SPASARAPGGTPDL

-528 ALVAD
+528 ALATD
-533 DEARRVGQAAPV
+533 GDA
-545 GLPRLS
+545 RLS
-551 APAVHRLTRLTEEI
+551 PPAVHRLTRLTAEI

-571 LDEPCIDLISR
+571 IDEPCVDLISR

-612 AARMSRGAGAGLG
+612 AARMSRGAGAGLS

-773 EIRDWCDGHGGHVAV
+773 EIRDWCDEHGGHVAV

-797 TNPSLDARVTP
+797 TNPAIDARVTP
-808 WPAEQDPDRT
+808 WPAEQDPARAG
-818 RILRGVARE
+818 ILRDVARE
-827 VRAAREAPVA
+827 VRAARETPVH
-837 VECAVAG
+837 
-844 TKEAQMPSASA
+844 MPD
-855 QSARETHAQVP
+855 P
-866 DSLGADERA
+866 LGGDERA
-875 LVNSWDSDIVA
+875 LVDSWDSDIVA

-1073 ERLLDRADVERLL
+1073 ERLLDRVDVERLL
-1086 SGP
+1086 SCP

>member
-6 AAVESVLG
+6 AGVESVLG

-53 VMEGLA
+53 VIEGLA

-69 TTKAAGELLT
+69 TTKAAGELLM

-98 ADSGAIEPAI
+98 VDSGAIEPAI

-138 ARQVL
+138 ARQAL

-158 GRSPVSLIESVLAL
+158 GRSPVSLIEAVLAL
-172 DDALAELDLEPEGL
+172 DDALAELDLEPDRVFV
-186 LAHSTDLIDWLESLP
+186 HSVSLIDWLESLP
-201 SLQAIGRDMLAAAR
+201 RLQAIGRDMLAAAR
-215 LRAALCGLVGEFR
+215 LRAALCGLVEEFR

-246 LAIVRMAPDVRDEL
+246 LGIVRMAPDIREEL

-347 LANDVAGPLRAVHPG
+347 LANDIASPLREVHPG

-373 GPGEV
+373 GAGEV
-378 VVALHDMHDEEVAWV
+378 VVALHDTHDEEVAWV
-393 CDRVVDLHGRHGSWE
+393 CDRVVDLHARHGSWE

-415 TAATLVDVDSELRR
+415 TAATLVDVDAALRR

-452 ALLEVLDDPSSDP
+452 ALLEVLDDPASDP

-489 SPASARDPGGTPDL
+489 SPASGRERGDSPDL

-528 ALVAD
+528 ALATD
-533 DEARRVGQAAPV
+533 GDA
-545 GLPRLS
+545 RLS
-551 APAVHRLTRLTEEI
+551 PPAVNRLSRLTAEI

-571 LDEPCIDLISR
+571 VDEPCVDLIAR

-612 AARMSRGAGAGLG
+612 AARMSRGAGSGLG

-679 SGRGRDRWPASAAVV
+679 SGRGRERWPASAAVV
-694 PWALHP
+694 PWELHP

-710 DRDSEPRAKDHREFV
+710 DRGSEPRAKDHREFI

-740 YVALTRAEHS
+740 YVALTRAERS

-763 RPRGP
+763 RSRGP

-773 EIRDWCDGHGGHVAV
+773 EIRDWCDEHGGHVAV
-788 WAPEPPDGA
+788 WAHEPPADA
-797 TNPSLDARVTP
+797 TNPAIDERATP
-808 WPAEQDPDRT
+808 WPPEQEPART
-818 RILRGVARE
+818 RILREVARE
-827 VRAAREAPVA
+827 VRTAREATS
-837 VECAVAG
+837 G
-844 TKEAQMPSASA
+844 
-855 QSARETHAQVP
+855 VP
-866 DSLGADERA
+866 DLVDGDDRA
-875 LVNSWDSDIVA
+875 LVDSWDSDITA
-886 LLEEARRARAPIAV
+886 LLAEARLARAPLAV
-900 RVPDDLSATALVQLA
+900 RLPDDLSATALVRLA
-915 QDPDAYA
+915 QDPDAFA
-922 LDLARPMPKRPHPAA
+922 LDLARPMPRRPHPAA
-937 RLGTELHSWIE
+937 RLGTDLHSWIE

-958 LEELDAADD
+958 LEELDAADE
-967 LDTDLDLAALRAAFR
+967 LDTDLELAQLREAFL
-982 RTPYAARAPLAVEE
+982 RTSYASRAPLAVEE
-996 PFALAI
+996 PFALSI

-1017 ADGGVEVVDWK
+1017 SDGGVEVVDWK

-1046 WSQIAAVPLE
+1046 WAELSGTPLDLIE
-1056 QIDAAFVLV
+1056 AAFVLV
-1065 RTGEVVRP
+1065 RTGEVLRP
-1073 ERLLDRADVERLL
+1073 ERLPDREDIERLL
-1086 SGP
+1086 SGQ

>member
-53 VMEGLA
+53 VIEGLA

-69 TTKAAGELLT
+69 TTKAAGELLM

-85 LRADREGLLPEGL
+85 LRADREGLLSEGL
-98 ADSGAIEPAI
+98 VDSGAIEPAI

-138 ARQVL
+138 ARQAL

-158 GRSPVSLIESVLAL
+158 GRSPVSLIEAVLAL
-172 DDALAELDLEPEGL
+172 DDALAELDLEPDRVF
-186 LAHSTDLIDWLESLP
+186 AHSTGLIGWLESLP
-201 SLQAIGRDMLAAAR
+201 RLQSIGRDMLATAR
-215 LRAALCGLVGEFR
+215 LRAALCGLVEEFR

-246 LAIVRMAPDVRDEL
+246 LGIVRMAPDIREEL

-347 LANDVAGPLRAVHPG
+347 LANDIASPLREVHPG

-373 GPGEV
+373 GAGEV
-378 VVALHDMHDEEVAWV
+378 VVALHDTHDEEVAWV
-393 CDRVVDLHGRHGSWE
+393 CDRVADLHARHGTWE

-415 TAATLVDVDSELRR
+415 TAATLVDVDSALRR

-452 ALLEVLDDPSSDP
+452 ALLEVLDDPASDP

-489 SPASARDPGGTPDL
+489 SPASARERGDSADL

-528 ALVAD
+528 ALASD
-533 DEARRVGQAAPV
+533 GDA
-545 GLPRLS
+545 RLS
-551 APAVHRLTRLTEEI
+551 PPAVHRLRRLTAEI

-571 LDEPCIDLISR
+571 VDEPCVDLITR

-593 GIGPDAADNSR
+593 GIGPDAADNAR

-612 AARMSRGAGAGLG
+612 AARMSRGAGSGLA

-679 SGRGRDRWPASAAVV
+679 SGRGRERWPASAAVV
-694 PWALHP
+694 PWELHP

-710 DRDSEPRAKDHREFV
+710 DRGSEPRAKDHREFI

-740 YVALTRAEHS
+740 YVALTRAERS

-763 RPRGP
+763 RSRGP

-773 EIRDWCDGHGGHVAV
+773 EIRDWCDEHGGHVAV
-788 WAPEPPDGA
+788 WAPEPPDDA
-797 TNPSLDARVTP
+797 TNPAIDERVTP
-808 WPAEQDPDRT
+808 WPAEQEPART
-818 RILRGVARE
+818 RILREVARE
-827 VRAAREAPVA
+827 VRAAREMTS
-837 VECAVAG
+837 G
-844 TKEAQMPSASA
+844 
-855 QSARETHAQVP
+855 VP
-866 DSLGADERA
+866 DPLDGDDRA
-875 LVNSWDSDIVA
+875 LVDSWDSDITA
-886 LLEEARRARAPIAV
+886 LLAEARLARAPLAV
-900 RVPDDLSATALVQLA
+900 RLPDDLSATALVRLA
-915 QDPDAYA
+915 QDPDAFA
-922 LDLARPMPKRPHPAA
+922 LDLARPMPRRPHPAA
-937 RLGTELHSWIE
+937 RLGTDLHAWIE

-958 LEELDAADD
+958 LEELDAADE
-967 LDTDLDLAALRAAFR
+967 LDTDLELAQLREAFL
-982 RTPYAARAPLAVEE
+982 RTSYASRAPLAVEE
-996 PFALAI
+996 PFALSI

-1017 ADGGVEVVDWK
+1017 SDGGVEVVDWK

-1046 WSQIAAVPLE
+1046 WAELSGTPLDRIE
-1056 QIDAAFVLV
+1056 AAFVLV
-1065 RTGEVVRP
+1065 RTGEVRRP
-1073 ERLLDRADVERLL
+1073 ERLPDREDIERLL
-1086 SGP
+1086 SGQ

>member
-215 LRAALCGLVGEFR
+215 LRAALCGLVEEFR

-246 LAIVRMAPDVRDEL
+246 LTIVRMAPDVRDEL

-378 VVALHDMHDEEVAWV
+378 VVALHDTHDEEVAWV
-393 CDRVVDLHGRHGSWE
+393 CDRVIDLHGRHGSWE

-452 ALLEVLDDPSSDP
+452 ALLEVLDDPASDP

-475 WRIGLRDLAALGAL
+475 WRIGLRDLAALGSL
-489 SPASARDPGGTPDL
+489 SPASARAPGGTPDL

-528 ALVAD
+528 ALATD
-533 DEARRVGQAAPV
+533 GDA
-545 GLPRLS
+545 RLS
-551 APAVHRLTRLTEEI
+551 PPAVHRLTRLTAEI

-571 LDEPCIDLISR
+571 IDEPCVDLISR

-612 AARMSRGAGAGLG
+612 AARMSRGAGAGLS

-773 EIRDWCDGHGGHVAV
+773 EIRDWCDEHGGHVAV

-797 TNPSLDARVTP
+797 TNPAIDARVTP
-808 WPAEQDPDRT
+808 WPAEQDPERAG
-818 RILRGVARE
+818 ILRDVARE
-827 VRAAREAPVA
+827 VRAARETPV
-837 VECAVAG
+837 
-844 TKEAQMPSASA
+844 
-855 QSARETHAQVP
+855 HVP
-866 DSLGADERA
+866 DPLGGDERA
-875 LVNSWDSDIVA
+875 LVDSWDSDIVA

-982 RTPYAARAPLAVEE
+982 RTPYAARSPLAVEE

-1073 ERLLDRADVERLL
+1073 ERLLDRVDVERLL
-1086 SGP
+1086 SCP